1 MPLTPNL
8 STVTVTGEYVDVQ
21 GNPIAGQVKFTPQEI
36 VIDADENQIIIP
48 RTVTVDLDANGSFSV
63 VLPATDDTDLAPVNW
78 VYRVEEAFSGGRTY
92 FIVIPS
98 SPSSLDLADVVPAV
112 AAGSAEAATYV
123 LLSSYVALETRVTA
137 AEATTTV
144 VSGLAAQISTAASNA
159 SGAQA
164 AAEAAV
170 AQAIHPFML
179 MPI

>member
-1 MPLTPNL
+1 MALTPNL

-98 SPSSLDLADVVPAV
+98 NPNSLDLADVVPAV

-123 LLSSYVALETRVTA
+123 LLSDYVALETRVDTI
-137 AEATTTV
+137 EATTTV
-144 VSGLAAQISTAASNA
+144 VSGLAAQISSAASNA

-164 AAEAAV
+164 AAEAAT